1 MESPHSCGMDTD
13 ALCGGCMGRREQREH
28 IFQLLFL
35 AEFNDTQE
43 MPKQQELY
51 LEGQENLKVKDRLYI
66 QDKFAKIAERISQLD
81 QVLNAVS
88 RGWKT
93 TRMGKVDLAILR
105 LASYEIIYDEDV
117 PAGVAINEA
126 VELAKKFGGDDSASF
141 INGVL
146 GKVASDHEKSQVE

>member
-1 MESPHSCGMDTD
+1 
-13 ALCGGCMGRREQREH
+13 MGRREQREN

-35 AEFNDTQE
+35 AEFNDEQE

-51 LEGQENLKVKDRLYI
+51 LEGKENLKTKDQLYI
-66 QDKFAKIAERISQLD
+66 QDKFAKIVKQIPQLD
-81 QVLNAVS
+81 QVLNGAS
-88 RGWKT
+88 HGWKT
-93 TRMGKVDLAILR
+93 TRMSKVDLAILR
-105 LASYEIIYDEDV
+105 LASYEIIYDEDI

-146 GKVASDHEKSQVE
+146 GKVAADHEKPQVD